1 MAIDDRN
8 EPLFVISIVSKMLGV
23 HPQTLRL
30 YEREGLICPKRAS
43 NQRLYSREDIEKI
56 DLILKLTREMGVN
69 KAGVDIILRMR
80 ERFEL
85 LHKEVEDMME
95 RLEEDAKEEFEER
108 IKNLFTE

>member
-1 MAIDDRN
+1 MTIDDRN
-8 EPLFVISIVSKMLGV
+8 EPLFIISIVSKMLSV

-30 YEREGLICPKRAS
+30 YERDGLICPKRTS

-80 ERFEL
+80 ERFDL
-85 LHKEVEDMME
+85 LHKEVEEMMSH
-95 RLEEDAKEEFEER
+95 LEDDTRREFEKR
-108 IKNLFTE
+108 IRNLFAD